1 MPKDLPM
8 RRARCIEA
16 SPCQS
21 EDENDTDA
29 ENGEQSAFKDYLRQ
43 QQCEAGVE
51 RSNRWKEIMR
61 KERDLKFSMR
71 ELVFVKIKN
80 TCYSLMLQF

>member
-29 ENGEQSAFKDYLRQ
+29 ESGEQSAFQGLL
-43 QQCEAGVE
+43 EMAT
-51 RSNRWKEIMR
+51 M
-61 KERDLKFSMR
+61 
-71 ELVFVKIKN
+71 
-80 TCYSLMLQF
+80 